1 MTLMW
6 HPGTDATFDA
16 PDSAVPIHR
25 QSGWLLASERADHK
39 ARIAERETQAKAQ
52 DKKSEKGM

>member
-25 QSGWLLASERADHK
+25 QSGWLLATEREEHQK
-39 ARIAERETQAKAQ
+39 RIAEREAAQAQKP
-52 DKKSEKGM
+52 EKGK

>member
-6 HPGTDATFDA
+6 HPGTDMMFDA

-25 QSGWLLASERADHK
+25 QSGWLLASEREEHK
-39 ARIAERETQAKAQ
+39 KRIAERETAQAQA
-52 DKKSEKGM
+52 DKPEKGK